1 MQAFDYDQA
10 FSRNLGW
17 VRDAEQSRL
26 RQARVAI
33 AGLGGLGLVLPV
45 LVFALLGWSLASW
58 GLGRHHQAVVESNC
72 WDQ

>member
-1 MQAFDYDQA
+1 MG
-10 FSRNLGW
+10 NLGSTLGPP
-17 VRDAEQSRL
+17 VFAT
-26 RQARVAI
+26 AI